1 MGIGRFLTGATLATG
16 VGLAA
21 YLTLTKQDPLTWSK
35 GVRAQAKH
43 TAQKVDDL
51 RGAKDQLTRNVAK
64 LSQAVT
70 DAQPTLDDIQVAVD
84 KFGFKVA
91 PRVAAIEET
100 LAKWDAE

>member
-21 YLTLTKQDPLTWSK
+21 YLTLTKQDPLTWGK
-35 GVRAQAKH
+35 GVRAQTQH
-43 TAQKVDDL
+43 TAQKIDDL
-51 RGAKDQLTRNVAK
+51 RGAKNQLTHNVAK

-70 DAQPTLDDIQVAVD
+70 DAQPTLDEIQAAVD
-84 KFGFKVA
+84 KFAFKIA

-100 LAKWDAE
+100 LAKWDAK